1 MDKTLNIITPK
12 PDLVLVALN
21 PTEEAIKNQSV
32 FSRDNGFWN
41 VLIESG
47 LINDLVKEIPLKDRA
62 KEVFLHQKH
71 CNLKLGFADLL
82 PLVTETNSKKVK
94 VKKGAAREFLINT
107 PNISGSK
114 KIALLGEK
122 VVNAFV
128 RDFPNLRQWASIK
141 IDSDN
146 KFGKMGI
153 ITIESNC
160 IEIFAM
166 PFPINNSIPEKHKIY
181 RSLL

>member
-1 MDKTLNIITPK
+1 MLNIIPQK
-12 PDLVLVALN
+12 PDLVIVALN
-21 PTEEAIKNQSV
+21 PTEEAIRNQSV

-41 VLIESG
+41 VLIQSG
-47 LINDLVKEIPLKDRA
+47 LIKDLVKEIPLKDRA

-107 PNISGSK
+107 PNISESK

-122 VVNAFV
+122 VVNAFA
-128 RDFPNLRQWASIK
+128 RDFPNLRQWDSIK
-141 IDSDN
+141 IDSDD
-146 KFGKMGI
+146 KFGKMGSI
-153 ITIESNC
+153 AIGNKC

-166 PFPINNSIPEKHKIY
+166 PFPINNCIPEKHNIY
-181 RSLL
+181 KRLL